1 MGNSHYSKDE
11 IAARGKQIYENQ
23 LKSKLEPNNI
33 GKFLVIDIETGEYE
47 IDDDDLKASLR
58 AYEKKPD
65 GARFGMRIGYRT
77 SGTLGGKRPR
87 RTA

>member
-1 MGNSHYSKDE
+1 MGYQSYSAEE
-11 IAARGKQIYENQ
+11 IASRGKHIYEARLRQ
-23 LKSKLEPNNI
+23 KLEPANV

-47 IDDDDLKASLR
+47 MDDDDVAASLR
-58 AYEKKPD
+58 AFDKNPD

-77 SGTLGGKRPR
+77 SGTIGGKRPR